1 MTMVAVTITMD
12 IVGYYLNAKKHS
24 PRRTGAVNTGKSYY
38 YWYLL
43 LLLACLAS
51 LLTFFLFRKET
62 DAPCGQGVSLGEQ
75 QLIVIDMLW
84 LLSTLL
90 GLAETC
96 CKTTGLPV

>member
-1 MTMVAVTITMD
+1 MGRRWKMRGT
-12 IVGYYLNAKKHS
+12 LSSRKRKNNAPTS
-24 PRRTGAVNTGKSYY
+24 GAVNAGKRYY
-38 YWYLL
+38 YSYLL
-43 LLLACLAS
+43 LLLACLAF

-75 QLIVIDMLW
+75 QLVVIDMLW

-96 CKTTGLPV
+96 GKTTGLPV